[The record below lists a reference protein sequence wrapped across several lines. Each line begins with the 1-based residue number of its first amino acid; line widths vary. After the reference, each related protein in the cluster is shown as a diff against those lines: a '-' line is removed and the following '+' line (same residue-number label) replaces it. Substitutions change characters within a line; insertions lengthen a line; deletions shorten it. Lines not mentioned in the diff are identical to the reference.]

1 MTELH
6 GGEAGGAVLAPIGCE
21 PCVQMAVPRIVI
33 TKPPQVVHSGPHF
46 INPGGAQ
53 NADHMAGYSKPGGE
67 ARVKGMRM
75 KMEHGVLAPGGRGR
89 LFTVLGPP
97 SQNPTDQ
104 GC

>member
-1 MTELH
+1 MQTTW
-6 GGEAGGAVLAPIGCE
+6 P
-21 PCVQMAVPRIVI
+21 
-33 TKPPQVVHSGPHF
+33 
-46 INPGGAQ
+46 
-53 NADHMAGYSKPGGE
+53 GYSKPGRE
-67 ARVKGMRM
+67 TRVKGMRM